1 MEHDKKMIEL
11 ISETENLVKT
21 LSVLKQEIESY
32 EVAKNN
38 LIEVKTKL
46 AEYNESTLELTKSIS
61 QYTKELHKLVNSDLI
76 QKINEIIKQN
86 NSNFNFIRKSFKLTY
101 ILVGVSILLSIVSIV
116 LRFMN

>member
-21 LSVLKQEIESY
+21 LTVLKREVESY

-38 LIEVKTKL
+38 LIEIKTRL
-46 AEYNESTLELTKSIS
+46 VENNDSILDLTKSIS

-76 QKINEIIKQN
+76 LKIDDIIKQN
-86 NSNFNFIRKSFKLTY
+86 NSNIDFVRKSFKLTF
-101 ILVGVSILLSIVSIV
+101 IFVGISILLSIVSIF